1 MSDKSLP
8 FPEVQARQS
17 FPKLEEEILEFWKS
31 EGVFEKSVSQRDVD
45 NSYVFYDGPPFAT
58 GLPHYGHI
66 LTSYIKD
73 TMPRFF
79 TMRGKRV
86 ERRFGWDCHGLPAEY
101 EVEKKLKISGK
112 LQIEEFGVEKF
123 NNECREVVSQCTDDW
138 KRYITRMGRWVDFE
152 NSYKTMDTDYT
163 ESILWVFKTL
173 FDKGYIYEGNKVVP
187 YCYRCETPLS
197 NFETKVDD
205 AYRNRQDPSITARFL
220 VKGTQDTYLLA
231 WTTTPWTLPSNLALA
246 VGPDL
251 DYILFEDEKKDK
263 YYIAKSLLEKFEK
276 EFPNPTILKE
286 FKGKDLAGI
295 EYKPLFSYFEGHKNA
310 FKIVLADYVSCE
322 DGTGIVHQAPAF
334 GEEDNAVCTA
344 NGIKLVCPID
354 QAGKFTK
361 EVSDFEGLTV
371 HDANKPIIKHLKDN
385 GKCVQHKTIDH
396 SYPHCWRDDRPLI
409 YKSISSWF
417 VNVVKIK
424 EDMLKNNQQINWI
437 PNHIKDGSF
446 GKWLEG
452 ARDWAITRNRYWG
465 APIPVWKCSDCP
477 NLEVMGSVEEISKRG
492 NCEVTDLH
500 RPYIDEVKWSCD
512 CGGTMSRVSDV
523 LDCWFESGSMPV
535 AQQHYPF
542 ENKEFFE
549 ANFPADFIVEYIGQ
563 TRCWFY
569 NMMVISTALFQ
580 KPSFLNV
587 ICHGVVLGSDGRKMS
602 KRLKNYPDP
611 MDMFDK
617 YGSDAMRY
625 FLLSSPVVRGMELKV
640 AEDDIKEIVKAT
652 ILPIWNVYSFFV
664 SYANIDGYKPSGR
677 IDSKNSLDRYILS
690 EYEIL
695 LRDVTNAL
703 EGYEL
708 GAASKAIN
716 AFIVTLSN
724 WYIRRSRR
732 RFWKEGE
739 DQDKFDAYETL
750 YYVLVGFSK
759 LTAPLLPFLSEKI
772 YQSLT
777 GKESVHLTNWDTV
790 NENLID
796 QKLSDDMDAVR
807 TIVSL
812 GHALRGKNKVKV
824 RKPLSKLKVAG
835 KISEDILKNYKE
847 IITEELNIKELCFEA
862 DASQIGVAHMVVN
875 SKILGPKYGKN
886 FKTILMASKSGDY
899 TLNDDGALVGGVQ
912 ISKNEFEITFR
923 AQEGFDCAS
932 EKDVIVSLDL
942 TQTEELILEGHAREV
957 IRHMQTLRKDANYNL
972 SDRIHGYIK
981 SPKKEL
987 IKAVEMF
994 KDMVAAETLCT
1005 ALDIVETIP
1014 ANADSNAITVDEI
1027 SFEIGISK

>member
-1 MSDKSLP
+1 MTDKSLP

-17 FPKLEEEILEFWKS
+17 FPKLEEEILGFWKA
-31 EGVFEKSVSQRDVD
+31 EGIFEKSVSQRSVD

-73 TMPRFF
+73 TIPRFF

-101 EVEKKLKISGK
+101 EVEKQLDISGK
-112 LQIEEFGVEKF
+112 FQIEEFGVEKF
-123 NNECREVVSQCTDDW
+123 NNKCKEVVLQCTDDW
-138 KRYITRMGRWVDFE
+138 ENYVTRMGRWVDFK
-152 NSYKTMDTDYT
+152 NSYKTMDTSYT

-173 FDKGYIYEGNKVVP
+173 FDKGYIYEGSKVVP

-205 AYRNRQDPSITARFL
+205 AYRDRQDPSVTVRFE
-220 VKGTQDTYLLA
+220 VEGQENTYLLA

-251 DYILFEDEKKDK
+251 DYVLFEDEKGDK
-263 YYIAKSLLEKFEK
+263 YYIAKLLLEKFNK
-276 EFPNPTILKE
+276 EFPEPKILKE
-286 FKGKDLAGI
+286 MKGSELVGI
-295 EYKPLFSYFEGHKNA
+295 QYTPLFSYFAGHENA
-310 FKIVLADYVSCE
+310 FKIVQADYVSCE

-334 GEEDNAVCTA
+334 GEEDNAVCMA
-344 NGIKLVCPID
+344 NGISLVCPID

-361 EVSDFEGLTV
+361 EVSDFAGLTV
-371 HDANKPIIKHLKDN
+371 HEANKPIIKHLKDTEQ
-385 GKCVQHKTIDH
+385 CVQHKTIDH

-417 VNVVKIK
+417 VNVTKIK
-424 EDMLKNNQQINWI
+424 EDLIANNQQINWI
-437 PNHIKDGSF
+437 PGHIKDGSF

-465 APIPVWKCSDCP
+465 APIPVWKCGDCS
-477 NLEVMGSVEEISKRG
+477 NIEVMGSVEEISKAG

-500 RPYIDEVKWSCD
+500 RPYIDEVKWDCS

-542 ENKEFFE
+542 ENKDFFE

-569 NMMVISTALFQ
+569 NMMVISTALFE

-611 MDMFDK
+611 MEMFDK

-625 FLLSSPVVRGMELKV
+625 FLLSSSVVRGMDLKV
-640 AEDDIKEIVKAT
+640 AEEDIKEIVKST
-652 ILPIWNVYSFFV
+652 ILPIWNVYSFFI
-664 SYANIDGYKPSGR
+664 SYVNIDGYKPSGR
-677 IDSKNSLDRYILS
+677 VDSQNSLDRYILS
-690 EYEIL
+690 EYEIV

-703 EGYEL
+703 EGYDL
-708 GAASKAIN
+708 GVACKSIN

-750 YYVLVGFSK
+750 YYVLCGFSK
-759 LTAPLLPFLSEKI
+759 LIAPLLPFLSEKI

-777 GKESVHLTNWDTV
+777 GESSVHLTDWDQY
-790 NENLID
+790 NEKLID

-835 KISEDILKNYKE
+835 KISPDILENYKE
-847 IITEELNIKELCFEA
+847 IIAEELNIKGLEFES
-862 DASQIGVAHMVVN
+862 DASQIGVPHMLVN
-875 SKILGPKYGKN
+875 SKILGPKFGKD

-899 TLNDDGALVGGVQ
+899 ELNDDGALLGGVQ
-912 ISKNEFEITFR
+912 ISKDEFEITFR
-923 AQEGFDCAS
+923 AEEGFDCAS
-932 EKDVIVSLDL
+932 EKDIIVSLDL
-942 TQTEELILEGHAREV
+942 HQSEELILEGHAREV
-957 IRHMQTLRKDANYNL
+957 IRHIQTLRKDANYNL

-987 IKAVEMF
+987 IDAVEMF
-994 KDMVAAETLCT
+994 KDMVASETLCT
-1005 ALDIVETIP
+1005 KLDIVEDIP
-1014 ANADSNAITVDEI
+1014 SAADQNKITVDEI
-1027 SFEIGISK
+1027 SFEIGIEK